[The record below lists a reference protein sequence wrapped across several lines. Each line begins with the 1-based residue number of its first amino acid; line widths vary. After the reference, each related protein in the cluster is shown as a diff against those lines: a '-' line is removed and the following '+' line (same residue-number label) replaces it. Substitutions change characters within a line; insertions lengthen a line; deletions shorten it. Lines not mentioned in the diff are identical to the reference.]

1 MNFSKICYFDVNQI
15 SAFKYKQSLK
25 ESTFNSLK
33 DQVKFFTAKDP
44 VNGLITNRK
53 LKITIVRFLNY

>member
-25 ESTFNSLK
+25 ESIFNSLK

-44 VNGLITNRK
+44 VNRLITHRK
-53 LKITIVRFLNY
+53 LSIAIVRFLNY